1 MCHGQ
6 TYECVRLTHKT
17 HRRTFSHAQCL
28 RLNGSTEL
36 YEILQDDYNHS
47 HLCFL
52 QVSIINHPLTQGVS
66 SRFAETR
73 LAETRFAEIRVRGQG
88 LGFTVKVRGWG

>member
-52 QVSIINHPLTQGVS
+52 QVSIINHPLTKECLPDSPKPDSQKPDS
-66 SRFAETR
+66 PK
-73 LAETRFAEIRVRGQG
+73 LG
-88 LGFTVKVRGWG
+88 LGVRV